1 MKHIDIVIIGA
12 GPAGLTAALYLARAN
27 KKVIVLDKSA
37 PGGKL
42 LTIPFVNN
50 YPGVPSSSG
59 LTLAQS
65 FLASVNAFH
74 VPFEYGSVSFV
85 RKENGLFFVETD
97 ADSYL
102 AKAVIVATGLTNV
115 PAIPGEKEFIHKGV
129 SYCATCDGRF
139 FKDRPMAVVGENEHA
154 LSEAIY
160 LSSLAN
166 IVYLFFDKEVTESSP
181 YFEALKNP
189 KIKIIKGAKSLKIH
203 GENHVDSLEYVLNG
217 DNNTIEISA
226 IFPLSKE
233 KSAISF
239 LSPLEVKTNK
249 GFITTDEGMESSVK
263 GVFAIGDIR
272 EKKLRQIV
280 TAASDGAIASSSVI
294 SYLSSY
300 GK

>member
-1 MKHIDIVIIGA
+1 MKQIDVVIIGA

-27 KKVIVLDKSA
+27 QKLIVLDKSA

-50 YPGVPSSSG
+50 YPGVPASNG

-65 FLASVNAFH
+65 FLESANAFH
-74 VPFEYGSVSFV
+74 VPFEYGSVFLV
-85 RKENGLFFVETD
+85 RKENGLFLIETD

-115 PAIPGEKEFIHKGV
+115 PTIPHEKEFIHKGV

-139 FKDRPMAVVGENEHA
+139 FKDHPMAVVGEEEHA
-154 LSEAIY
+154 LSEAVY
-160 LSSLAN
+160 LSSLASV
-166 IVYLFFDKEVTESSP
+166 VYLFYDKEIDESSP
-181 YFEALKNP
+181 YFEILKNP
-189 KIKIIKGAKSLKIH
+189 KIKIIKGAKSLNIH
-203 GENHVDSLEYVLNG
+203 GENRLDSLEYVLNG
-217 DNNTIEISA
+217 DKNTIEISA

-239 LSPLEVKTNK
+239 LSPLDIKTSK
-249 GFITTDEGMESSVK
+249 GFIITDEGMESSES

-294 SYLSSY
+294 SYLSHY

>member
-1 MKHIDIVIIGA
+1 MKQIDTVIIGA
-12 GPAGLTAALYLARAN
+12 APAGLTAALYLSRAN

-50 YPGVPSSSG
+50 YPGVPATSG
-59 LTLAQS
+59 LALAQS
-65 FLASVNAFH
+65 FLASVNTFH
-74 VPFEYGSVSFV
+74 VSIEYGSVSLV
-85 RKENGLFFVETD
+85 RKENDLFLVETD

-115 PAIPGEKEFIHKGV
+115 PSIPGEREFIHKGV

-139 FKDRPMAVVGENEHA
+139 FLNRPMAVVGEDEHA
-154 LSEAIY
+154 LIEAAY
-160 LSSLAN
+160 LSSLASV
-166 IVYLFFDKEVTESSP
+166 VYLFFDKAISESSP
-181 YFEALKNP
+181 YYGVVKNP
-189 KIKIIKGAKSLKIH
+189 KIKMIKGAKSLKIH
-203 GENHVDSLEYVLNG
+203 GENHVDSLEYVLDG
-217 DNNTIEISA
+217 DKNTIEISA

-239 LSPLEVKTNK
+239 LSPLEVKTNH
-249 GFITTDEGMESSVK
+249 GFIVTDEGMSSSEE
-263 GVFAIGDIR
+263 GLFAIGDIR

-294 SYLSSY
+294 SYLSHY